1 LRCCFIDGDCMGVVA
16 LVMAG
21 GKGTRMRIPEEKP
34 LVKVCGKPV
43 IEYVL
48 AALKDAKKID
58 SVIVAT
64 SSYTPKTTQLMKQL
78 GVQVIETPGK
88 DYVFDMGY
96 VVQTLKLG
104 VFLAIA
110 ADLPLVKGEMI
121 DLVVERYE
129 RCGKPALTVAVPLET
144 KAKLG
149 MCIGYSFKTDDID
162 VVPVGINVINGHKR
176 YGDEWLD
183 QDICLMDR
191 QELAV
196 NINTVSE
203 LQLAELLLNKQIKEQ
218 LTQQTSNISR

>member
-1 LRCCFIDGDCMGVVA
+1 LRSCFVSGDVMGIVA

-21 GKGTRMRIPEEKP
+21 GKGTRMRIAQEKP
-34 LVKVCGKPV
+34 LIQVSGKPV

-58 SVIVAT
+58 SIIVAT
-64 SSYTPKTTQLMKQL
+64 SSYTPKTTQLMKHL
-78 GVQVIETPGK
+78 RVQVIETPGK
-88 DYVFDMGY
+88 EYVSDMGY

-121 DLVVERYE
+121 DLIVDRYE

-149 MCIGYSFKTDDID
+149 MCNEYYFKAGDKD
-162 VVPVGINVINGHKR
+162 VVPVGINVIDGHKR

-183 QDICLMDR
+183 QDIFLLNCE
-191 QELAV
+191 ELAV

-203 LQLAELLLNKQIKEQ
+203 LQLAELLLNKKIKK
-218 LTQQTSNISR
+218 